1 MKDGSVSY
9 SKKNYGKGGALLI
22 SQAKLPAGLE
32 RDPVFF
38 LFFFKLWAL
47 FVT

>member
-1 MKDGSVSY
+1 MGQFLIR
-9 SKKNYGKGGALLI
+9 KKITARGALLI

-38 LFFFKLWAL
+38 
-47 FVT
+47 FVFSNCGH